1 MHQQNISNV
10 LLSCHPSLQKP
21 TGLYVFLKV
30 SMCPNFHFVYA
41 QTVSKPANY
50 LPCSCLCLPVT
61 VWKSPGCL
69 FGFILKCSCSC
80 HNLVFKKVGGKIML
94 QHYSDGRALHTMLK
108 SSSGTCYM
116 RFKLVSLSRKSPHNT
131 HGTYKSF
138 QNLLEMEAVE
148 SFIKWKTKAC
158 LQYKNEK
165 DHWL

>member
-41 QTVSKPANY
+41 QIVSKPVNY

-61 VWKSPGCL
+61 VWKSPRCL

-80 HNLVFKKVGGKIML
+80 HNLVFKKVGGKKCCSTILMAEHFTPCL
-94 QHYSDGRALHTMLK
+94 NPALGPATWGSNLYCSAKRVPTIHMEHI
-108 SSSGTCYM
+108 
-116 RFKLVSLSRKSPHNT
+116 RVSK
-131 HGTYKSF
+131 
-138 QNLLEMEAVE
+138 
-148 SFIKWKTKAC
+148 ICWKWK
-158 LQYKNEK
+158 L
-165 DHWL
+165 